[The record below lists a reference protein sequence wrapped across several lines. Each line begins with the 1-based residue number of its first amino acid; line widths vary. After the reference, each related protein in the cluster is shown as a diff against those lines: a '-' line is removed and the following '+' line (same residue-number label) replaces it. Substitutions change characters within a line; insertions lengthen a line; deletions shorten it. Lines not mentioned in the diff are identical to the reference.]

1 MIGKLFEVYD
11 EAIKLG
17 EHDLACV
24 LQWVKIAYAKRHDI
38 PIGVDAF
45 ERHVVEAAANH
56 RRASI
61 DGPLTPIPL

>member
-11 EAIKLG
+11 EATRLG

-24 LQWVKIAYAKRHDI
+24 LQWVIIAYAKRHDI

-45 ERHVVEAAANH
+45 EKHVVETAATY
-56 RRASI
+56 RRLSIASA
-61 DGPLTPIPL
+61 